1 MLFKIMFGY
10 CPEIEGTETV
20 ETKIYFFK
28 KKQKQRHKN
37 KNKSFM
43 RNFGMNFCIFKIR
56 DIDVTISRDNIYYF
70 CS

>member
-28 KKQKQRHKN
+28 KN
-37 KNKSFM
+37 KNKD
-43 RNFGMNFCIFKIR
+43 IKIKINR
-56 DIDVTISRDNIYYF
+56 L
-70 CS
+70 